1 MESTD
6 GVEVKL
12 ARIEVHLTQL
22 AAQLSNMT
30 SMLVGADG
38 RPGIVVRL
46 DRLEQSESRRT
57 KLVWAAL
64 AAALSAVAKTVM
76 G

>member
-1 MESTD
+1 MESTE

-22 AAQLSNMT
+22 AMQLTSMT

-57 KLVWAAL
+57 KLVWVAL
-64 AAALSAVAKTVM
+64 GAALSAVAKTVM